1 MSEAIIEGIW
11 LPLHFDTIM
20 VSCGERALW
29 IKPGN
34 CPGFGLEGCF
44 LE

>member
-20 VSCGERALW
+20 VSYGGRALW
-29 IKPGN
+29 IK
-34 CPGFGLEGCF
+34 
-44 LE
+44 